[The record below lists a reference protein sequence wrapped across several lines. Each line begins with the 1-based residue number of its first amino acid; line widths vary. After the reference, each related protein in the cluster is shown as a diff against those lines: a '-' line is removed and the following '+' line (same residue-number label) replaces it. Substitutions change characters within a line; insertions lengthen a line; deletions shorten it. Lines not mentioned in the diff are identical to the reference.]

1 MNMCSEME
9 KQYEYVSCSLV
20 KITAFFAFLKYRIGN
35 KGNMSMVIAGMDW
48 RKAVFF

>member
-1 MNMCSEME
+1 MFSSQNNC
-9 KQYEYVSCSLV
+9 
-20 KITAFFAFLKYRIGN
+20 FFAFLKYRIGN